1 MFTVNQLAIQSNA
14 PAHVVRYYARIGL
27 IQPTTQQQNGYRLFA
42 SQDATRL
49 RFIRMAKLLG
59 FTLNEIKQITQH
71 ADSAESPCEEVRKI
85 IQNRILENR
94 AKINEMMKLQAR
106 MEMALAQWKLM
117 PDGVPDGSSVC
128 HLIESFDGYDD
139 IESDQLDQK
148 TWRQ

>member
-27 IQPTTQQQNGYRLFA
+27 IQPSAQQQNGYRLFA
-42 SQDATRL
+42 SKVATRL

-71 ADSAESPCEEVRKI
+71 ADMEQSPCGNVRKI
-85 IQNRILENR
+85 IQHRIFENR
-94 AKINEMMKLQAR
+94 TRINEMIKLQSR
-106 MEMALAQWKLM
+106 MELALEQWELM
-117 PDGVPDGSSVC
+117 PDGMPDGHSVC
-128 HLIESFDGYDD
+128 HLIESFDDD
-139 IESDQLDQK
+139 IESGKLEEK

>member
-27 IQPTTQQQNGYRLFA
+27 IQPTAQRQNGYRLFA
-42 SQDATRL
+42 SHDAARL

-71 ADSAESPCEEVRKI
+71 ADREESPCEDVRSI
-85 IQNRILENR
+85 IQDRILENR
-94 AKINEMMKLQAR
+94 ARINEMTKMQTR
-106 MEMALAQWKLM
+106 MELALEQWKLM

-128 HLIESFDGYDD
+128 HLIESFDGGDD
-139 IESDQLDQK
+139 IETSEINKK